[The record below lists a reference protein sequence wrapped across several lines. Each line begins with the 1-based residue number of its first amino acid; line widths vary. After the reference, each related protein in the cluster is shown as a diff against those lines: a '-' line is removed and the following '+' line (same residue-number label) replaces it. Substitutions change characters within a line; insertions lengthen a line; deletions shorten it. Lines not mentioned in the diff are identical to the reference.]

1 MKKNALTVTVAILL
15 IMYALINL
23 GAALGQFSKAKAV
36 SGTTSAVVSL
46 GELAGDTRG
55 ATDVKKEG
63 RELSAVLYLIALFIL
78 FTAVLELVTAV
89 GLFGG
94 QNWAFTALI
103 LASICGAL
111 VEMQDTAED
120 GFGIG
125 KLIFFTINA
134 LALIA
139 AFAGKEQE
147 LVGT

>member
-1 MKKNALTVTVAILL
+1 MKKNALTVTVGILL

-23 GAALGQFSKAKAV
+23 GAAVGQFSKGKAV

-46 GELAGDTRG
+46 GRLSGDTKG
-55 ATDVKKEG
+55 AADVKKEG
-63 RELSAVLYLIALFIL
+63 VELSAALYLIALFIL

-89 GLFGG
+89 GLFCG

-103 LASICGAL
+103 LASTCGAL

-139 AFAGKEQE
+139 AFAGREQE
-147 LVGT
+147 LAGT